1 MIEVVYRSPSDR
13 LPASRQYCV
22 TSYRLNDAPTFRV
35 YVCEYVEGRTVQFVH
50 VFHSRAKAIA
60 SGRAWEASHG

>member
-1 MIEVVYRSPSDR
+1 VIVAEHRAPSDR
-13 LPASRQYCV
+13 LPASRHYRV

-60 SGRAWEASHG
+60 SGRAWESSHD

>member
-1 MIEVVYRSPSDR
+1 MIEVVHRSPSDR
-13 LPASRQYCV
+13 LPACRQYCV

-35 YVCEYVEGRTVQFVH
+35 YVCQYVEGRTILDVA